1 MTNQVEVTKLQD
13 WLRNSLGS
21 NLSQAERE
29 RDKLV
34 SEINRGVDSL
44 RDLCDQLL
52 RKAEQDM
59 ETKRDNRAQYRASKA
74 VARLSGIIPD
84 MCKDLN
90 IPTLKDTINLRNLQ
104 RGTSKL
110 ASEAARTREE
120 WLRQIRPYYIID
132 MMTLGGNI
140 DKLRRLGDELHNFLM
155 GRGTLLRSLEEVNE
169 KIDSL
174 SRMKASEELAV
185 SQRKSLEESL
195 KETDRL
201 DESLR
206 LQAENVRGNPKVQFD
221 EIRRNPKIMTFLK
234 VDAELRRLRTE
245 LITMGFS
252 RLGRPLKKLI
262 SISERGDYPLPV
274 EVRESAR
281 EYVKKPFTTF
291 LAETD
296 GYPRLKSVMSA
307 LSGAVSSGKLALKQ
321 REAKKVIERSEQVIS
336 ENSLSSVHE
345 SAKKAKLTYDQ
356 ILSDQ
361 ETKAL
366 VQQLTELRK
375 RGKENRGS
383 QEELKAE
390 LGRATENEKHSGE
403 QVNSLLREIENF
415 ARKLSGTD
423 LKLQLP

>member
-1 MTNQVEVTKLQD
+1 MSNQVAVTKLQD
-13 WLRNSLGS
+13 WLRISLGS

-34 SEINRGVDSL
+34 SEIKRGVDSL
-44 RDLCDQLL
+44 RDFCDQLI
-52 RKAEQDM
+52 RKSEQDM

-74 VARLSGIIPD
+74 VARLTSIIPD
-84 MCKDLN
+84 MCKELN
-90 IPTLKDTINLRNLQ
+90 IPTLKDSISLRNLQ
-104 RGTSKL
+104 RDTSKL

-120 WLRQIRPYYIID
+120 WLRQIRPYYILD

-140 DKLRRLGDELHNFLM
+140 DKLRRLADELHNFLM
-155 GRGTLLRSLEEVNE
+155 GRGALLRSLEDLNE

-174 SRMKASEELAV
+174 RKLQESEELAV
-185 SQRKSLEESL
+185 SQRKSLEEKV

-206 LQAENVRGNPKVQFD
+206 LQAENVRGNPKVTRFL
-221 EIRRNPKIMTFLK
+221 EI
-234 VDAELRRLRTE
+234 DSELRRLRGE
-245 LITMGFS
+245 LIRTGFS

-274 EVRESAR
+274 EVRESVK
-281 EYVKKPFTTF
+281 EYIKKPFTIF
-291 LAETD
+291 LAEPAE
-296 GYPRLKSVMSA
+296 YPRLKSVMSA

-336 ENSLSSVHE
+336 GNSLSSIHE
-345 SAKKAKLTYDQ
+345 SAKKAKSTYDE

-375 RGKENRGS
+375 RGKENRAS

-390 LGRATENEKHSGE
+390 LERAIENERHSGE
-403 QVNSLLREIENF
+403 QINSLLREIENF
-415 ARKLSGTD
+415 ARKLSGSD

>member
-1 MTNQVEVTKLQD
+1 MSNQVAVTKLQD
-13 WLRNSLGS
+13 WLRSSLGS

-34 SEINRGVDSL
+34 SEIKRGVDSL
-44 RDLCDQLL
+44 RDFCDQLI
-52 RKAEQDM
+52 RKSEQDM

-74 VARLSGIIPD
+74 VARLTSIIPD

-90 IPTLKDTINLRNLQ
+90 IPTLQDSISLRNLQ
-104 RGTSKL
+104 RDTSKL

-120 WLRQIRPYYIID
+120 WLRQIRPYYILD

-140 DKLRRLGDELHNFLM
+140 DKLRRLADELHNFLM
-155 GRGTLLRSLEEVNE
+155 GRGALLRSLEDVNE

-174 SRMKASEELAV
+174 RKLQESEELAV
-185 SQRKSLEESL
+185 SQRKSLEEKV

-206 LQAENVRGNPKVQFD
+206 LQAENVRGNPKVTRFL
-221 EIRRNPKIMTFLK
+221 EI
-234 VDAELRRLRTE
+234 DSELRRLRGE
-245 LITMGFS
+245 LIRTGFS

-274 EVRESAR
+274 EVRESVK
-281 EYVKKPFTTF
+281 EYIKKPFTTF
-291 LAETD
+291 LVEPD
-296 GYPRLKSVMSA
+296 EYPRLKSVMSA
-307 LSGAVSSGKLALKQ
+307 LSRAVSSGKLALKQ
-321 REAKKVIERSEQVIS
+321 REAKKVIERSEQVILG
-336 ENSLSSVHE
+336 NSLSSIHE
-345 SAKKAKLTYDQ
+345 SAKKAKSTYDE

-375 RGKENRGS
+375 RGKENRAS
-383 QEELKAE
+383 QEELKTE
-390 LGRATENEKHSGE
+390 LERAIKNEKHSGE
-403 QVNSLLREIENF
+403 QINSLLREIENF

-423 LKLQLP
+423 LKLQLL

>member
-1 MTNQVEVTKLQD
+1 MSNQVAVTKLQD
-13 WLRNSLGS
+13 WLRSSLGS

-34 SEINRGVDSL
+34 SEIKRGVDSL
-44 RDLCDQLL
+44 RDFCDQLI
-52 RKAEQDM
+52 RKSEQDM

-74 VARLSGIIPD
+74 VARLTSIIPD

-90 IPTLKDTINLRNLQ
+90 IPTLQDSISLRNLQ
-104 RGTSKL
+104 RDTSKL

-120 WLRQIRPYYIID
+120 WLRQIRPYYILD

-140 DKLRRLGDELHNFLM
+140 DKLRRLADELHNFLM
-155 GRGTLLRSLEEVNE
+155 GRGALLRSLEDVNE

-174 SRMKASEELAV
+174 RKLQESEELAV
-185 SQRKSLEESL
+185 SQRKSLEEKV
-195 KETDRL
+195 KETERL

-206 LQAENVRGNPKVQFD
+206 LQAENVRGNPKVTRFL
-221 EIRRNPKIMTFLK
+221 EI
-234 VDAELRRLRTE
+234 DSELRRLRGE
-245 LITMGFS
+245 LIRTGFS

-274 EVRESAR
+274 EVRESVK
-281 EYVKKPFTTF
+281 EYIKKPFTTF
-291 LAETD
+291 LVEPNE
-296 GYPRLKSVMSA
+296 YPRLKSVMSA
-307 LSGAVSSGKLALKQ
+307 LSRAVSSGKLALKQ
-321 REAKKVIERSEQVIS
+321 REAKKVIERSEQVILG
-336 ENSLSSVHE
+336 NSLSSIHE
-345 SAKKAKLTYDQ
+345 IAKKAKSTYDE

-375 RGKENRGS
+375 RGKENRAS

-390 LGRATENEKHSGE
+390 LERAIENEKHSGE
-403 QVNSLLREIENF
+403 QINSLLREIENF

-423 LKLQLP
+423 LKLQLL

>member
-1 MTNQVEVTKLQD
+1 VSPMTSQVAVSKLQD
-13 WLRNSLGS
+13 WLRDSLGS

-34 SEINRGVDSL
+34 SEIKKAVDSL
-44 RDLCDQLL
+44 RAFCDQLI
-52 RKAEQDM
+52 RKAEQDL

-74 VARLSGIIPD
+74 VARLTSIIPD
-84 MCKDLN
+84 MCKDFN
-90 IPTLKDTINLRNLQ
+90 VPTLKDSASLRNLQ
-104 RGTSKL
+104 RDTSKL
-110 ASEAARTREE
+110 ATEAARTREE
-120 WLRQIRPYYIID
+120 WLRQIRPYYILD

-155 GRGTLLRSLEEVNE
+155 GRGTLLRSLEEVNG
-169 KIDSL
+169 KIDAL
-174 SRMKASEELAV
+174 SKMKESEELAV
-185 SQRKSLEESL
+185 SQRKSFEEKL

-206 LQAENVRGNPKVQFD
+206 LQAENVRRNPKVTKFL
-221 EIRRNPKIMTFLK
+221 EI
-234 VDAELRRLRTE
+234 DSELRRLRGE
-245 LITMGFS
+245 LIRTGFS

-274 EVRESAR
+274 EVRESVK
-281 EYVKKPFTTF
+281 EYTKKPFTTF

-321 REAKKVIERSEQVIS
+321 REAKKVTERSEQVVS
-336 ENSLSSVHE
+336 GNSLLSIHE
-345 SAKKAKLTYDQ
+345 SAKKSKSTYDQ

-366 VQQLTELRK
+366 VQQLTDLRK
-375 RGKENRGS
+375 RGKENHAS
-383 QEELKAE
+383 QETLKEELE
-390 LGRATENEKHSGE
+390 RATENEKHAGE
-403 QVNSLLREIENF
+403 QINSLLREIENF
-415 ARKLSGTD
+415 ARKLSDTD

>member
-1 MTNQVEVTKLQD
+1 MTTQVAVTKLQD
-13 WLRNSLGS
+13 WLRSSLGS

-34 SEINRGVDSL
+34 SEIKRGVDSL
-44 RDLCDQLL
+44 REFCDQLI

-59 ETKRDNRAQYRASKA
+59 ETKRDNRAQYRAAKA
-74 VARLSGIIPD
+74 VARLTSIIPD
-84 MCKDLN
+84 MCKELN
-90 IPTLKDTINLRNLQ
+90 IPTLNDSTSLRNLQ
-104 RGTSKL
+104 RDTSKL

-185 SQRKSLEESL
+185 SQRKTLEERL
-195 KETDRL
+195 KEIDSL

-206 LQAENVRGNPKVQFD
+206 LQAENVRGNPKVT
-221 EIRRNPKIMTFLK
+221 RFLEM
-234 VDAELRRLRTE
+234 DSELTRLRGE
-245 LITMGFS
+245 LIRTGFS

-274 EVRESAR
+274 EIRESVK
-281 EYVKKPFTTF
+281 EYIRKPFTTF
-291 LAETD
+291 LAEPD
-296 GYPRLKSVMSA
+296 EYPRLKSVMSA
-307 LSGAVSSGKLALKQ
+307 LAGAVSSGKLALKQ

-336 ENSLSSVHE
+336 GNSLSSIHE
-345 SAKKAKLTYDQ
+345 SAKKAKSSYDQ

-366 VQQLTELRK
+366 VQQLTDLRK
-375 RGKENRGS
+375 RGKENRAS

-390 LGRATENEKHSGE
+390 LERAIENEKHSGE
-403 QVNSLLREIENF
+403 QIDSLLREIENF
-415 ARKLSGTD
+415 ARKLSATD

>member
-1 MTNQVEVTKLQD
+1 MANQVAVTKLQD
-13 WLRNSLGS
+13 WLRDSLGS

-34 SEINRGVDSL
+34 SEIKRGVDSL
-44 RDLCDQLL
+44 RGFCDQLI

-74 VARLSGIIPD
+74 VARLTSIIPD

-90 IPTLKDTINLRNLQ
+90 IPSLKDSTSLRNLQ
-104 RGTSKL
+104 RDTSKL
-110 ASEAARTREE
+110 ASEAARSREE
-120 WLRQIRPYYIID
+120 WLRQIRPYYILD

-155 GRGTLLRSLEEVNE
+155 GRGALLRSLEDVNE

-174 SRMKASEELAV
+174 NKMKQSAELAV
-185 SQRKSLEESL
+185 SQRKSLEERL

-206 LQAENVRGNPKVQFD
+206 LKAESVRGNPKVT
-221 EIRRNPKIMTFLK
+221 RFLE
-234 VDAELRRLRTE
+234 VDSELRRLRGE
-245 LITMGFS
+245 LIRTGFS

-274 EVRESAR
+274 EVRESAK
-281 EYVKKPFTTF
+281 EYSRKPFTTF

-307 LSGAVSSGKLALKQ
+307 LSGGVSSGKLALKQ
-321 REAKKVIERSEQVIS
+321 REAKKVVERSEQVIS
-336 ENSLSSVHE
+336 GNSLSSIHE

-361 ETKAL
+361 GTKAL
-366 VQQLTELRK
+366 VQQLTDLRK
-375 RGKENRGS
+375 RGKENRAS
-383 QEELKAE
+383 QEELKTE
-390 LGRATENEKHSGE
+390 LERAIENEKHSGE
-403 QVNSLLREIENF
+403 QINSLLHEIENF
-415 ARKLSGTD
+415 ARKLSSTD

>member
-1 MTNQVEVTKLQD
+1 MHLVSQMTNQVAVTKLQD
-13 WLRNSLGS
+13 WLRDSLGS

-34 SEINRGVDSL
+34 SEIKRGVDSL
-44 RDLCDQLL
+44 RGFCDQLI

-74 VARLSGIIPD
+74 VARLTSIIPD
-84 MCKDLN
+84 MCKDFN
-90 IPTLKDTINLRNLQ
+90 IPSLKDSTSLRNLQ
-104 RGTSKL
+104 RDTSKL
-110 ASEAARTREE
+110 ASEAARSREE
-120 WLRQIRPYYIID
+120 WLRQIRPYYILD

-155 GRGTLLRSLEEVNE
+155 GRGALLRSLEDVNE

-174 SRMKASEELAV
+174 SKMKASEELAV
-185 SQRKSLEESL
+185 SQRKSLEERL

-206 LQAENVRGNPKVQFD
+206 LQAESVRGNPKVT
-221 EIRRNPKIMTFLK
+221 RFLE
-234 VDAELRRLRTE
+234 VDSELRRLRGE
-245 LITMGFS
+245 LIRTGFS

-274 EVRESAR
+274 EVRESAK
-281 EYVKKPFTTF
+281 EYIRKPFTTF

-307 LSGAVSSGKLALKQ
+307 LSGGVSSGKLALKQ
-321 REAKKVIERSEQVIS
+321 REAKKVVERSEQVIS
-336 ENSLSSVHE
+336 GNSLSNIHE

-366 VQQLTELRK
+366 VQQLTDLRK
-375 RGKENRGS
+375 RGKENRAS

-390 LGRATENEKHSGE
+390 LERAIENEKHSSE
-403 QVNSLLREIENF
+403 QINSLLREIENF
-415 ARKLSGTD
+415 ARKLSSTD

>member
-1 MTNQVEVTKLQD
+1 MHLVSQMTNQVAVTKLQD
-13 WLRNSLGS
+13 WLRDSLGS

-34 SEINRGVDSL
+34 SEIKRGVDSL
-44 RDLCDQLL
+44 RGFCDQLI

-74 VARLSGIIPD
+74 VARLTSIIPD
-84 MCKDLN
+84 MCKDFN
-90 IPTLKDTINLRNLQ
+90 IPTLKDSTSLRNLQ
-104 RGTSKL
+104 RDTSKL
-110 ASEAARTREE
+110 ASEAARSREE
-120 WLRQIRPYYIID
+120 WLRQIRPYYILD

-155 GRGTLLRSLEEVNE
+155 GRGALLRSLEDVNE

-174 SRMKASEELAV
+174 SKMKASEELAV
-185 SQRKSLEESL
+185 SQRKSLEERL

-206 LQAENVRGNPKVQFD
+206 LQAESVRGNPKVT
-221 EIRRNPKIMTFLK
+221 RFLE
-234 VDAELRRLRTE
+234 VDSELRRLRGE
-245 LITMGFS
+245 LIRTGFS

-274 EVRESAR
+274 EVRESAK
-281 EYVKKPFTTF
+281 EYIRKPFTTF

-307 LSGAVSSGKLALKQ
+307 LSGGVSSGKLALKQ

-336 ENSLSSVHE
+336 GNSLSNIHE

-366 VQQLTELRK
+366 VQQLTDLRK
-375 RGKENRGS
+375 RGKENRSS

-390 LGRATENEKHSGE
+390 LERAIENEKHAGE
-403 QVNSLLREIENF
+403 QINSLLREIENF
-415 ARKLSGTD
+415 ARKLSSTD

>member
-1 MTNQVEVTKLQD
+1 MHLVSQMTNQVTVSNLQD

-44 RDLCDQLL
+44 SQSCGQLT

-74 VARLSGIIPD
+74 VSRLTSIIPD
-84 MCKDLN
+84 LCKDFN
-90 IPTLKDTINLRNLQ
+90 IPTLKDSISLRNLQ
-104 RGTSKL
+104 RDTSKI

-120 WLRQIRPYYIID
+120 WLRQIRPYYILD

-140 DKLRRLGDELHNFLM
+140 DKIRRLSDELHNFLM
-155 GRGTLLRSLEEVNE
+155 GRGTLLRSLEDIHE

-174 SRMKASEELAV
+174 SKLQTSEELAV
-185 SQRKSLEESL
+185 SQRKSLEDRL
-195 KETDRL
+195 KETNRL

-206 LQAENVRGNPKVQFD
+206 LQAEKTRGNPKVTKFL
-221 EIRRNPKIMTFLK
+221 EI
-234 VDAELRRLRTE
+234 DSELRRLRGE
-245 LITMGFS
+245 LIRTGFS

-274 EVRESAR
+274 EVRESAK
-281 EYVKKPFTTF
+281 EYIKKPFTTF

-321 REAKKVIERSEQVIS
+321 REAKKVIERSEQVTS
-336 ENSLSSVHE
+336 ANSLASIHE
-345 SAKKAKLTYDQ
+345 SAKKAKSAYDQ
-356 ILSDQ
+356 MLSDQ

-366 VQQLTELRK
+366 VQELTDLRK
-375 RGKENRGS
+375 KGKENRAV
-383 QEELKAE
+383 QEELRAE
-390 LGRATENEKHSGE
+390 LERATRNEQHSTE
-403 QVNSLLREIENF
+403 QINSLLREIENF
-415 ARKLSGTD
+415 VRKLSGTD
-423 LKLQLP
+423 LKLQLS

>member
-1 MTNQVEVTKLQD
+1 MTNQVAVTKLQD
-13 WLRNSLGS
+13 WLRDSLGS

-34 SEINRGVDSL
+34 SEIKRGVDSL
-44 RDLCDQLL
+44 RGFCDQLI

-74 VARLSGIIPD
+74 VARLTSIIPD
-84 MCKDLN
+84 MCKDFN
-90 IPTLKDTINLRNLQ
+90 IPSLKDSTSLRNLQ
-104 RGTSKL
+104 RDTSKL
-110 ASEAARTREE
+110 ASEAARSREE
-120 WLRQIRPYYIID
+120 WLRQIRPYYILD

-155 GRGTLLRSLEEVNE
+155 GRGALLRSLEDVNE

-174 SRMKASEELAV
+174 SKMKASEELAV
-185 SQRKSLEESL
+185 SQRKSLEERL

-206 LQAENVRGNPKVQFD
+206 LQAESVRGNPKVT
-221 EIRRNPKIMTFLK
+221 RFLE
-234 VDAELRRLRTE
+234 VDSELRRLRGE
-245 LITMGFS
+245 LIRTGFS

-274 EVRESAR
+274 EVRESAK
-281 EYVKKPFTTF
+281 EYIRKPFTTF

-307 LSGAVSSGKLALKQ
+307 LSGGVSSGKLALKQ
-321 REAKKVIERSEQVIS
+321 REAKKVVERSEQVIS
-336 ENSLSSVHE
+336 GNSLSNIHE

-366 VQQLTELRK
+366 VQQLTDLRK
-375 RGKENRGS
+375 RGKENRAS

-390 LGRATENEKHSGE
+390 LERAIENEKHSSE
-403 QVNSLLREIENF
+403 QINSLLREIENF
-415 ARKLSGTD
+415 ARKLSSTD

>member
-1 MTNQVEVTKLQD
+1 MSNQVAVTKLQD
-13 WLRNSLGS
+13 WLRSSLGS

-34 SEINRGVDSL
+34 SEIKRGVDSL
-44 RDLCDQLL
+44 RDFCDQLI
-52 RKAEQDM
+52 RKSEQDM

-74 VARLSGIIPD
+74 VARLTSIIPD

-90 IPTLKDTINLRNLQ
+90 IPTLQDSISLRNLQ
-104 RGTSKL
+104 RDTSKL

-120 WLRQIRPYYIID
+120 WLRQIRPYYILD

-140 DKLRRLGDELHNFLM
+140 DKLRRLADELHNFLM
-155 GRGTLLRSLEEVNE
+155 GRGALLRSLEDVNE

-174 SRMKASEELAV
+174 RKLQESEELAV
-185 SQRKSLEESL
+185 SQRKSLEEKV
-195 KETDRL
+195 KETERL

-206 LQAENVRGNPKVQFD
+206 LQAENVRGNPKVTRFL
-221 EIRRNPKIMTFLK
+221 EI
-234 VDAELRRLRTE
+234 DSELRRLRGE
-245 LITMGFS
+245 LIRTGFS

-274 EVRESAR
+274 EVRESVK
-281 EYVKKPFTTF
+281 EYIKKPFTTF
-291 LAETD
+291 LVEPD
-296 GYPRLKSVMSA
+296 EYPRLKSVMSA
-307 LSGAVSSGKLALKQ
+307 LSRAVSSGKLALKQ
-321 REAKKVIERSEQVIS
+321 REAKKVIERSEQVILG
-336 ENSLSSVHE
+336 NSLSSIHE
-345 SAKKAKLTYDQ
+345 SAKKAKSTYDE

-375 RGKENRGS
+375 RGKENRAS

-390 LGRATENEKHSGE
+390 LERAIKNEKHSGE
-403 QVNSLLREIENF
+403 QINSLLREIENF

-423 LKLQLP
+423 LKLQLL

>member
-1 MTNQVEVTKLQD
+1 MHLVSPMTNQVEVTKLQD

-44 RDLCDQLL
+44 RDLCAQLL

-74 VARLSGIIPD
+74 VARLSSIIPD
-84 MCKDLN
+84 LCKDLN

-174 SRMKASEELAV
+174 GKMKASEELAV

-206 LQAENVRGNPKVQFD
+206 LQAENVRGNPKVTRYL
-221 EIRRNPKIMTFLK
+221 EI
-234 VDAELRRLRTE
+234 DSELRRLRGE
-245 LITMGFS
+245 LIRTGFS

-336 ENSLSSVHE
+336 ENSLSSIHE

-361 ETKAL
+361 ETKTL

-390 LGRATENEKHSGE
+390 LQRATENEKHSGE
-403 QVNSLLREIENF
+403 QVNSLLREIEHF